1 MRGLAGKP
9 LTPNFGILLDRLYMT
24 LEDQMD
30 AWTATKKKNMS
41 RGLCGCLGLGS
52 MDKDTKMGMIV
63 SVVTVAY
70 DLSCAMRYIHEQK

>member
-1 MRGLAGKP
+1 
-9 LTPNFGILLDRLYMT
+9 
-24 LEDQMD
+24 MD
-30 AWTATKKKNMS
+30 AWTATKKKTMS